1 MFSRG
6 GMAFALIQNKMAKR
20 KSHTR
25 ELKYSHKKRKKLS
38 VSYDYGLNYHWHNG
52 LWRMAKIFLHLQE
65 SLMWIEN
72 ALDSGLNEKNVK
84 WVKNMEADQ
93 LVEIALYDDYEM
105 EQDEGKKDLSVH
117 KKIHKVWAIQSRSS
131 IQRFKGV
138 AYPKT
143 WNIPDERHRKH
154 GSDTIALCDGRWKNE
169 CWQGKF
175 WGMVCYAWFSSR

>member
-1 MFSRG
+1 
-6 GMAFALIQNKMAKR
+6 
-20 KSHTR
+20 
-25 ELKYSHKKRKKLS
+25 
-38 VSYDYGLNYHWHNG
+38 
-52 LWRMAKIFLHLQE
+52 
-65 SLMWIEN
+65 MWIEN

-143 WNIPDERHRKH
+143 
-154 GSDTIALCDGRWKNE
+154 
-169 CWQGKF
+169 
-175 WGMVCYAWFSSR
+175 